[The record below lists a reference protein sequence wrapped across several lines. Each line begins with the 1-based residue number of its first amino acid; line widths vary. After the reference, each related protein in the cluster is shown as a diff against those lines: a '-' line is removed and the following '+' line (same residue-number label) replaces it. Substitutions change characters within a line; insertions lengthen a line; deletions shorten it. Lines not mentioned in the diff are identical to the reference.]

1 VKKLIFSWLGFCLVV
16 VLSFISC
23 GFFIYFLSKADYSFN
38 KLIVS
43 RHNSL
48 LAFSNINSLSPAV
61 LSKEEFLNEVRY
73 LGNLK
78 EDVDVLEEGILGRI
92 FAAFQLHPWV
102 YKVVEI
108 QREGANNL
116 KVVLEFRVPAMVVPL
131 VQEKVEINTAEKFRV
146 VDVNGVIL
154 PINAMQIGLPV
165 LATPLPFPTDK
176 AGIQWK
182 NDQVISCSKILGYL
196 AEILLP
202 KDCLIEMKD
211 GLVLVY
217 SEKVPFKIIWG
228 PLSDNESLAF
238 QEIDQRKTI
247 LKTKYSSWIQT
258 AMRDSLVIDF
268 SVNIP
273 K

>member
-1 VKKLIFSWLGFCLVV
+1 MKKIIFSWLGFCIVV

-23 GFFIYFLSKADYSFN
+23 VIFIYFLSNANYSLN
-38 KLIVS
+38 RLIVS
-43 RHNSL
+43 RHTSL
-48 LAFSNINSLSPAV
+48 LAFSNINSPSPAV

-78 EDVDVLEEGILGRI
+78 EDVDVLEEGILGKI

-131 VQEKVEINTAEKFRV
+131 VQEKFEIITSEKFRV

-154 PINAMQIGLPV
+154 PINAMRLGLPV
-165 LATPLPFPTDK
+165 FATPLPFPADK
-176 AGIQWK
+176 AVIQWK

-196 AEILLP
+196 TEILLP
-202 KDCLIEMKD
+202 MDCLVEMKD

-228 PLSDNESLAF
+228 PLSDNGSLAF
-238 QEIDQRKTI
+238 QEIEQRKII
-247 LKTKYSSWIQT
+247 LKSKYSSWIQT

-268 SVNIP
+268 AVNIT